1 MTDVAMSVTITRSSL
16 GLLDLD
22 INDHLNY
29 IVAGP
34 EFLGGQMSWER
45 NQVSSPFVD
54 GDFTVNRRRQN
65 VTENVVIEIMAGSGL
80 ELQVNT
86 RVLTQAFSQ
95 DEFYMKVE
103 INRATS
109 IYLCEA
115 ADYRLITSGPRYVAH
130 QIQSVFSVPRRP
142 IPTSEGLRMFLPT
155 ANPGV
160 SGVAYPVTIAR
171 GKRLLTAPI
180 TITASATRR
189 GSRLTTAEIDVE
201 TEEVG
206 VSVV

>member
-103 INRATS
+103 INKATS
-109 IYLCEA
+109 IYRCEA
-115 ADYRLITSGPRYVAH
+115 ADYKLVTSGPRFVAN
-130 QIQSVFSVPRRP
+130 QIQCVFSVPRRP
-142 IPTSEGLRMFLPT
+142 IPTAEGLRMFLPS

-160 SGVAYPVTIAR
+160 AGVAYPVAIAR

-180 TITASATRR
+180 TLAAIATRR
-189 GSRLTTAEIDVE
+189 GSRLATAEIEIEAD
-201 TEEVG
+201 EVG
-206 VSVV
+206 VSIV